1 MVKSVAIA
9 LLVAVVATSIVGPS
23 SDHNDLV
30 LINCMGVP
38 STSKLDNLVPE
49 LHNLFS
55 FNANC
60 SILVHFHPPISNTR
74 FSTKTVIS
82 CSKSASKCPLL
93 VAQISVKSRLSP
105 SSSSEK
111 EWLPNHLPRFESPIE
126 GVRMNFQNKID
137 HNKPLILPTN
147 M

>member
-60 SILVHFHPPISNTR
+60 SILVHPIPDFLLKQS
-74 FSTKTVIS
+74 
-82 CSKSASKCPLL
+82 L
-93 VAQISVKSRLSP
+93 VALKA
-105 SSSSEK
+105 
-111 EWLPNHLPRFESPIE
+111 LPNAHFW
-126 GVRMNFQNKID
+126 
-137 HNKPLILPTN
+137 
-147 M
+147 